1 MALSAQAQQTAGN
14 QRCPSG
20 EVCPREAKN
29 MTSCPLQ
36 IAALSRRHE
45 KRGEVRA
52 GECMSGGLGKPGL
65 PVLAQPCGRQ
75 LELLGPTEREREP
88 AMLLGQGDE
97 DPKGATFSSRKASR
111 ALFGQKVVSR
121 GIKQE
126 QGKRPLSN
134 VWG

>member
-45 KRGEVRA
+45 KRGGVRA
-52 GECMSGGLGKPGL
+52 GECMSGGLRKPGL

-75 LELLGPTEREREP
+75 LELLGPTERESQP
-88 AMLLGQGDE
+88 CCLGKE
-97 DPKGATFSSRKASR
+97 MRI
-111 ALFGQKVVSR
+111 QKVLPYLQPSA
-121 GIKQE
+121 QE
-126 QGKRPLSN
+126 KPPVLSLGRR
-134 VWG
+134 WFLEA